1 MAAADCDGGTFV
13 RLALAVLAATLGCT
27 VVSAAC
33 TNLQTEAHLSDRLL
47 LSQVQLNSDPDAF
60 EGKAIN
66 IVGLLKE
73 TVVLGDYS
81 GRDHYRLHYGS
92 ISADENCPEAHTS
105 AQCAPI
111 TIRLAD
117 PLICNQNT
125 RCEEGAIFVRAS
137 GIVSLD
143 CLRSQVPPSEQTKGI
158 SLSDQSPLNGPLVVG
173 CPWGASIVLK
183 DATLN
188 PIGRAKAREAI
199 AAGVAQ

>member
-1 MAAADCDGGTFV
+1 M
-13 RLALAVLAATLGCT
+13 
-27 VVSAAC
+27 VSAAC
-33 TNLQTEAHLSDRLL
+33 TNLQPEADLSDRLL
-47 LSQVQLNSDPDAF
+47 LSQVELNSDPDAF

-73 TVVLGDYS
+73 TMVMGDYS

-117 PLICNQNT
+117 PLICDQNT
-125 RCEEGAIFVRAS
+125 HCEEGAKFVRAS

-143 CLRSQVPPSEQTKGI
+143 CLRPQVSVSEQTKKA
-158 SLSDQSPLNGPLVVG
+158 LPSDQSPLNGELLVG

-188 PIGRAKAREAI
+188 PIGRAQAGQAI